1 MAGSERTTSED
12 AGLPLDRL
20 RQCSMLAR
28 LLHLALVQ
36 AVSGSPEREC
46 SGDPRAWMKTL
57 FPMAS
62 ALLAVDRVQGCV
74 PRVVCWKEE
83 MDVVLVETA
92 FRELE
97 RSGLVVRGPRTA
109 QITHAGLDAFLRAW
123 PGFRLEGLDQAE
135 FRVAPGGE
143 AHPCDAALEERVFE
157 WWKKCT
163 ERGNQT
169 KLTPARRALIRR
181 AVQAY
186 GAKQVAKAIK
196 GCAIRPWNAGQ
207 NDRGERYD
215 GLELILR
222 SAEKIEQ
229 YIDYYESHHDAPEE
243 TT

>member
-1 MAGSERTTSED
+1 MAGSERTTSDE

-20 RQCSMLAR
+20 RQCSVLAR

-46 SGDPRAWMKTL
+46 SGDPRTWQRTL

-62 ALLAVDRVQGCV
+62 
-74 PRVVCWKEE
+74 RVVALDRSPGSAPSLVCWNEE
-83 MDVVLVETA
+83 VDVALVEAA
-92 FRELE
+92 FRELTLA
-97 RSGLVVRGPRTA
+97 GLVVRGPRVA

-123 PGFRLEGLDQAE
+123 SGLRLEGLEQAE
-135 FRVAPGGE
+135 FRVAPSGE
-143 AHPCDAALEERVFE
+143 AFPCDAALEERIFE

-163 ERGNQT
+163 GRGNQT

-196 GCAIRPWNAGQ
+196 GCSMRPWNAGQ
-207 NDRGERYD
+207 NDRGETYD

-222 SAEKIEQ
+222 SAEKIEF
-229 YIDYYESHHDAPEE
+229 YIDYYESHRDDAKEE
-243 TT
+243 